1 MSLRIEAVIV
11 RALQKIA
18 PVVVVLQRRN
28 RNLADQLD
36 RASASILLNT
46 AEGAYSQKGNQ
57 KARYFSALG
66 SASGRA
72 ALFLLAVARLAC
84 ARRSSLVAPAPAP
97 APAPAR
103 RSSLPRPLVAPAP
116 ARRSRACSC
125 TRILEP
131 CVIAHRIGCARLP
144 VSRDPDPDPSPLPGG
159 IRDRGRTGPET
170 GL

>member
-18 PVVVVLQRRN
+18 PVVVVPQRRN

-66 SASGRA
+66 SASETRSCLTLAQVTHGLNIED
-72 ALFLLAVARLAC
+72 ALRDDLDH
-84 ARRSSLVAPAPAP
+84 
-97 APAPAR
+97 
-103 RSSLPRPLVAPAP
+103 
-116 ARRSRACSC
+116 
-125 TRILEP
+125 
-131 CVIAHRIGCARLP
+131 VIAVLWKLTR
-144 VSRDPDPDPSPLPGG
+144 
-159 IRDRGRTGPET
+159 
-170 GL
+170 

>member
-1 MSLRIEAVIV
+1 MSLRIELVIV

-18 PVVVVLQRRN
+18 PIVVVLKRRN

-36 RASASILLNT
+36 RASASILLST

-84 ARRSSLVAPAPAP
+84 ARRSSLVA
-97 APAPAR
+97 R
-103 RSSLPRPLVAPAP
+103 RSSLPHPLV

-144 VSRDPDPDPSPLPGG
+144 VSRYPDPDPSPLPGG